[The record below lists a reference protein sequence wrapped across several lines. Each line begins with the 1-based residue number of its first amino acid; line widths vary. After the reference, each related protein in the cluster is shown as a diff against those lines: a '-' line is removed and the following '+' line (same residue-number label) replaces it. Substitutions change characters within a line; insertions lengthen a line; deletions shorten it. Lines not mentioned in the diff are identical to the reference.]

1 MVSSMRSSMSED
13 ESLKTETD
21 KSQNDE
27 DIDDLLQ
34 LRLVPKKS
42 FIEKVQQALKSIMAN
57 RK

>member
-1 MVSSMRSSMSED
+1 MSED

-21 KSQNDE
+21 KSQNEE

-34 LRLVPKKS
+34 LRLLPKKS
-42 FIEKVQQALKSIMAN
+42 FIEKVQQALKSIKAN